1 MEHMD
6 HHTTNATLAGA
17 PEEPAAMRELCDGTL
32 DPGHYGSWQGHMLP
46 GLLFVLWGAW
56 MAYSSFQLYLAS
68 TVTTTGK
75 GRRATKPYAARSW
88 NKAPWRSLALLEPCL
103 KMVFVVLGL
112 LTELRLDHP
121 AYVYV
126 VVGFL

>member
-1 MEHMD
+1 MEHMS
-6 HHTTNATLAGA
+6 HEHANNTLAGT

-46 GLLFVLWGAW
+46 GLIFAFWGAW
-56 MAYSSFQLYLAS
+56 MAYSAFKQYLAS
-68 TVTTTGK
+68 SVVPSAK
-75 GRRATKPYAARSW
+75 GRGTRRPYTARAWYKS
-88 NKAPWRSLALLEPCL
+88 PWRNAVLVEPCFKL
-103 KMVFVVLGL
+103 VAVFLGL

-126 VVGFL
+126 